1 MKAVKPTPKAMYL
14 YNPYL
19 EFSIE
24 IVKPMSR
31 FKRWFWR
38 LLLGFEYREEL

>member
-1 MKAVKPTPKAMYL
+1 MKVVNETPKAMYL

-31 FKRWFWR
+31 FKRWFWM
-38 LLLGFEYREEL
+38 LLGFEYLEE